1 MAYTFMN
8 ATMPALPNPLT
19 PMAFLPQDVAQQI
32 TVSLYVL
39 SGTTSVFIWDVLI
52 HLKDDYILATRYPVK
67 LPIIVYG
74 VSRYFENTI
83 FQPDS
88 ETIYKDECNIGRVS
102 NLLWLIGFRV
112 VNTAPIGRCHVIL
125 QVINAFL
132 PIALG
137 STELLFYLHVRA
149 MYIHSRLA
157 VWIFTVLWLATLASS
172 LTPVINSVNTNIHY
186 GELII
191 QYCLS
196 GPVPPYTAATVIVP
210 LVNDSILFGALV
222 YRIMTSF
229 HDDTSNKS
237 KVKCIVL
244 GHHLPN
250 LARAMLYNGQA
261 YFLSTVSIHILTVM
275 TYYIKEIPLVL
286 RSAMLGFPTVMLMNV
301 MASRIYRN
309 TKLGRFQSM
318 TDLSSLIFQ
327 RGESAEDANLE
338 VTVSVTASKIPDIR
352 VNLQNGS
359 NPLDN
364 LHEQPSSSSM
374 RKFDIES
381 FHIDEKPQMV

>member
-1 MAYTFMN
+1 
-8 ATMPALPNPLT
+8 
-19 PMAFLPQDVAQQI
+19 
-32 TVSLYVL
+32 
-39 SGTTSVFIWDVLI
+39 
-52 HLKDDYILATRYPVK
+52 
-67 LPIIVYG
+67 
-74 VSRYFENTI
+74 
-83 FQPDS
+83 
-88 ETIYKDECNIGRVS
+88 
-102 NLLWLIGFRV
+102 
-112 VNTAPIGRCHVIL
+112 
-125 QVINAFL
+125 
-132 PIALG
+132 
-137 STELLFYLHVRA
+137 
-149 MYIHSRLA
+149 
-157 VWIFTVLWLATLASS
+157 
-172 LTPVINSVNTNIHY
+172 
-186 GELII
+186 
-191 QYCLS
+191 
-196 GPVPPYTAATVIVP
+196 
-210 LVNDSILFGALV
+210 
-222 YRIMTSF
+222 
-229 HDDTSNKS
+229 
-237 KVKCIVL
+237 
-244 GHHLPN
+244 
-250 LARAMLYNGQA
+250 
-261 YFLSTVSIHILTVM
+261 M